1 MTGKPTTDDLMRA
14 KLAELIAQRD
24 AIWAKSA
31 PVRAKRDALMASIRD
46 EELALKAEVKE
57 LEKGLFEI
65 TNEIGRLAKALGGR
79 AMSDV
84 S

>member
-1 MTGKPTTDDLMRA
+1 MTGKPTIDDLMKA

-24 AIWAKSA
+24 AITAKSH
-31 PVRAKRDALMASIRD
+31 PLREKRKTLMQTVRVEEKALID
-46 EELALKAEVKE
+46 EYLEI
-57 LEKGLFEI
+57 EKGLFEI
-65 TNEIGRLAKALGGR
+65 NNEIGRLAKALGGR

>member
-1 MTGKPTTDDLMRA
+1 MTGKPTTDDLMKA

-24 AIWAKSA
+24 AIWAKSN
-31 PVRAKRDALMASIRD
+31 PLRQKR
-46 EELALKAEVKE
+46 KE
-57 LEKGLFEI
+57 LTIKSREEENKIIAEYLKIEEGLFEL